1 MENKNGKIAL
11 NDNLLDKVSGGWAP
25 APVLCVDPEAC
36 PFNQIC
42 LDGQL
47 CPYESDHLNP
57 HTV

>member
-1 MENKNGKIAL
+1 MENKKGKIAL
-11 NDNLLDKVSGGWAP
+11 NDDQLDKVSGGWTP